1 MCAED
6 DDQPLEIE
14 SIDRR
19 NFVKSLAGTAAL
31 GMVGFP
37 AFAKPQP
44 IIKAIKLGDLQIIAQ
59 PNTSVSLRL
68 GGEDVLLVR
77 DAQNKV
83 RAFNPTCTH
92 KKCKVRFNPMR
103 ERLDCKCH
111 KSSFNL
117 DGEVQGGPA
126 PRDLETFAT
135 RIDETKQQLLIKLPS
150 RQTK

>member
-6 DDQPLEIE
+6 DEQPLEIE

-83 RAFNPTCTH
+83 RAFNPTRTH